1 MSFDAERRIFDK
13 EYRSWEIDLSS
24 FQPLHSGVLL
34 ERVDL
39 PESKVV
45 LTDRV
50 PIHRGRVLRVGPG
63 KRREDGSRLPVNVKP
78 GQIVQY
84 HSCDV
89 DSGTHVL
96 IEEADILFIEGVQI

>member
-1 MSFDAERRIFDK
+1 MDILLNHDSNKPIFHLGI
-13 EYRSWEIDLSS
+13 EVIVEFR
-24 FQPLHSGVLL
+24 LHV
-34 ERVDL
+34 
-39 PESKVV
+39 KVV

-96 IEEADILFIEGVQI
+96 IEEADILFIEGYAAT